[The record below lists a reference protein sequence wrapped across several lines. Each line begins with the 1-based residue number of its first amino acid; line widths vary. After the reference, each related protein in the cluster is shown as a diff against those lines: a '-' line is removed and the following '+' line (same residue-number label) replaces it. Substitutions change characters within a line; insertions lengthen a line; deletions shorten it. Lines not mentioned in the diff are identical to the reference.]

1 MNSIFIFAQLFR
13 WLSESCWP
21 IKIETFHTKKIP
33 KNEWRTFLAHFLCW
47 LKKKHSPWVWARD
60 LSRAQLCRSIK
71 HLLTLTDDRCVASS
85 TSVRLYNFSY
95 VFSFTFSPLS
105 HAPSPGGDVT
115 LNSLKISYPIIKV
128 WDAREKLR
136 WAREIQ
142 LKASS
147 ITRLYWKQTR
157 EWRRRL
163 GDLLGFDL
171 ISFCSCFHFIS
182 PAHLTHDLFNH
193 ASHSPPSTSK
203 LAHMARGGRKSTL
216 NFIEK

>member
-1 MNSIFIFAQLFR
+1 MI
-13 WLSESCWP
+13 
-21 IKIETFHTKKIP
+21 
-33 KNEWRTFLAHFLCW
+33 
-47 LKKKHSPWVWARD
+47 WARD

-95 VFSFTFSPLS
+95 VFSFMFSLLS
-105 HAPSPGGDVT
+105 HTRLPVAMWHWIPKTFLIRASKFSG
-115 LNSLKISYPIIKV
+115 
-128 WDAREKLR
+128 AQEKLR
-136 WAREIQ
+136 RAREIQ

-147 ITRLYWKQTR
+147 ITRLNWKQTR

-171 ISFCSCFHFIS
+171 ISSCSCFHFIS

-193 ASHSPPSTSK
+193 ASHSPPSTIK
-203 LAHMARGGRKSTL
+203 LTHMAQGGRINIELYRKRKLQCARCWKGRKLVWEFSDIFTL
-216 NFIEK
+216 QLAC